1 MIKQRILEE
10 VENYEEDRDDQQ
22 YQMGILSFLE
32 EAATGGMKE
41 LIRDIGIHPDNLSFV
56 NVGDLQKQRD

>member
-1 MIKQRILEE
+1 
-10 VENYEEDRDDQQ
+10 
-22 YQMGILSFLE
+22 MGILSFLE